1 MVASQPEYMK
11 TAMSRPAA
19 RLPFPPMPDRLN
31 QLLVIGKVP
40 AWWPSTYTS
49 PQIETPMR
57 MMYSNT
63 AMTTWVRAVI
73 RMPATAIASMTMMR
87 MVLMPMLG
95 HALEAV
101 ALKTASTAGER
112 TTTTEIV
119 PTM

>member
-19 RLPFPPMPDRLN
+19 RLPLPSMPDRLN
-31 QLLVIGKVP
+31 QPRVIGYVP

-57 MMYSNT
+57 TMYSNT
-63 AMTTWVRAVI
+63 AMATWVRAVI
-73 RMPATAIASMTMMR
+73 RIPITAIISMTMIR
-87 MVLMPMLG
+87 AVLMPIFG
-95 HALEAV
+95 HALETL